1 MSSAM
6 NTPAFARSSHLS
18 DQVPAMILVDSALKW
33 KQKYRCVNL
42 AARIASGLRHTS
54 KQHKDAANES

>member
-1 MSSAM
+1 MISAM
-6 NTPAFARSSHLS
+6 NTLAVARSSHLP
-18 DQVPAMILVDSALKW
+18 DQVAAIILVDSALKW